1 MEQLRESQFV
11 EEKRI
16 ASNLRQEI
24 DILSRSYTVF
34 IAGEYGTGKVNVAS
48 IVHRVSKTKG
58 DLVVVDSSA
67 YSDLSY
73 ESFTLPEPSSDSNKE
88 YTLLI
93 TEIERVPLF
102 IQARI
107 VEKLF
112 PRARVNNTDT
122 SSTGRSRLYCTS
134 QYSLE
139 ELYENKKIHDCLY
152 FLMRTNQLEL
162 PSLRECSVDCIFK
175 LFYEYAE
182 KFSNSQDIVLPQ
194 LPPTIREQLAA
205 YHWPGNLWELRQV
218 AEQFVLYG
226 EVSLTRDLKA
236 VENEDVAPGS
246 LKTKLHRVEKAIILD
261 SINKNQ
267 GKLNLV
273 MEDLGLTQR
282 TLYNRLKAL
291 NIRD

>member
-16 ASNLRQEI
+16 ASNLRQEV

-34 IAGEYGTGKVNVAS
+34 ISGEYGTGKLNVAS
-48 IVHRVSKTKG
+48 IVHRVSGTEG
-58 DLVVVDSSA
+58 DLIIIDSSA

-73 ESFTLPEPSSDSNKE
+73 ESFNLPEPTLDANKD

-93 TEIERVPLF
+93 TEIERIPLF

-112 PRARVNNTDT
+112 PRVRVSSDSDT
-122 SSTGRSRLYCTS
+122 GIKKPRLYCTS
-134 QYSLE
+134 QYSLDA
-139 ELYENKKIHDCLY
+139 LYQDKKIHDCLY

-162 PSLRECSVDCIFK
+162 PSLRECSVDCIFR

-182 KFSNSQDIVLPQ
+182 KFADNQGMQIPQ
-194 LPPTIREQLAA
+194 LPATIREQLAA

-218 AEQFVLYG
+218 AEQFILYG
-226 EVSLTRDLKA
+226 EVPLTRDLKA
-236 VENEDVAPGS
+236 AESDDVQGS